1 MKPVAGPMKRVAW
14 AWNEPE
20 TGICTDSSPRQTIT
34 RYISTPATRPNA
46 TMVWTARQTS
56 FSSLAPK

>member
-20 TGICTDSSPRQTIT
+20 TGIYTDSSPRQTIT
-34 RYISTPATRPNA
+34 RYISTPATR
-46 TMVWTARQTS
+46 
-56 FSSLAPK
+56 